1 MQEKIIIAGAL
12 TGSMASPQKVNPA
25 VPITPAEIAREA
37 LSAHA
42 AGAAIV
48 HIHVRDPKTGLP
60 SMEFGLYEEVVG
72 HIREAGTDVLI
83 NLTTGP
89 GARYRPD
96 DINPMMASADST
108 MASSE
113 KRVEHI
119 IRLKPD
125 LCSLD
130 VATMNFPQYAF
141 VNLPKQLEEM
151 ALMIQEAGV
160 KPELEVFDL
169 GHAWLARNMVER
181 GIIKGT
187 PLFQLCMGVPW
198 AAPGTPENMIAM
210 RNTLPPGAVWAGFG
224 ISANEFPM
232 VAQAAILGGHVRV
245 GLEDNLYIAKG
256 QLASGN
262 AQLVERAVQIVE
274 ALGAKVATAAEARD
288 ILRLSHRTEQSEQ

>member
-1 MQEKIIIAGAL
+1 MQDKIIIAAAL
-12 TGSMASPQKVNPA
+12 TGSMAAPQKVNPA
-25 VPITPAEIAREA
+25 VPVTPKEIAAEA
-37 LSAHA
+37 LAARA
-42 AGAAIV
+42 AGAAVV
-48 HIHVRDPKTGLP
+48 HIHVRDPVSGLP
-60 SMEFGLYEEVVG
+60 SMAFELYEEVVAR
-72 HIREAGTDVLI
+72 IRDSGSDVII

-96 DINPMMASADST
+96 ASDPARASEDST
-108 MASSE
+108 MASSAR
-113 KRVEHI
+113 RVEHI
-119 IRLKPD
+119 VRLKPEI
-125 LCSLD
+125 CSLD

-151 ALMIQEAGV
+151 AEMIQAAGV

-169 GHAWLARNMVER
+169 GHAWLARTMVER
-181 GIIKGT
+181 GVIKGR

-198 AAPGTPENMIAM
+198 AAPGRPENMISM
-210 RNTLPPGAVWAGFG
+210 RDELPPGALWAGFG
-224 ISANEFPM
+224 ISSNEFPM

-274 ALGAKVATAAEARD
+274 ALGAKVATPDEARA
-288 ILRLSHRTEQSEQ
+288 ILELR

>member
-1 MQEKIIIAGAL
+1 MRDKIIIAAAL
-12 TGSMASPQKVNPA
+12 TGSMNAPQKVNPA
-25 VPITPAEIAREA
+25 VPVTPEEIASEA
-37 LSAHA
+37 LAARA

-48 HIHVRDPKTGLP
+48 HIHVRDPVAGVP
-60 SMEFGLYEEVVG
+60 SMDLSLYEEVVSR
-72 HIREAGTDVLI
+72 IRRTGSDVII

-96 DINPMMASADST
+96 DHNPMLASADST
-108 MASSE
+108 MASSA

-119 IRLKPD
+119 VKLKPD
-125 LCSLD
+125 ICSLD

-141 VNLPKQLEEM
+141 VNLPRQLEEM
-151 ALMIQEAGV
+151 AILIQEAGV

-169 GHAWLARNMVER
+169 GHAWLARTMVEK

-210 RNTLPPGAVWAGFG
+210 RNTLPAGAQWAGFG
-224 ISANEFPM
+224 ISSNEFPM

-256 QLASGN
+256 QLATGN
-262 AQLVERAVQIVE
+262 AQLVTRAVQIVE
-274 ALGAKVATAAEARD
+274 ALGSHVASPAEARQ
-288 ILRLSHRTEQSEQ
+288 ILELRRAA

>member
-1 MQEKIIIAGAL
+1 MQEKIIIAAAL
-12 TGSMASPQKVNPA
+12 TGSMSAPQKINPA
-25 VPITPAEIAREA
+25 VPVTPEEIAAEA
-37 LSAHA
+37 IAARA

-48 HIHVRDPKTGLP
+48 HIHVRDVQTGLP
-60 SMEFGLYEEVVG
+60 SMDLALYEEVVWR
-72 HIREAGTDVLI
+72 IRESGSDVLI

-89 GARYRPD
+89 GARYRPAED
-96 DINPMMASADST
+96 HPMQASADST
-108 MASSE
+108 MSTSA

-119 IRLKPD
+119 IKLKPD
-125 LCSLD
+125 ICSLD

-151 ALMIQEAGV
+151 AILIQEAGV

-169 GHAWLARNMVER
+169 GHAWLARSMVER
-181 GIIKGT
+181 GIIKDT

-210 RNTLPPGAVWAGFG
+210 RNTLPPGAQWAGFG
-224 ISANEFPM
+224 ISSNEFPM

-256 QLASGN
+256 QLATGN
-262 AQLVERAVQIVE
+262 AQLVERAVRIVE
-274 ALGAKVATAAEARD
+274 ALGSKVATPQEARQ
-288 ILRLSHRTEQSEQ
+288 ILALKSAA

>member
-1 MQEKIIIAGAL
+1 MQEKIIIAAAL
-12 TGSMASPQKVNPA
+12 TGSMSAPQKVNPA
-25 VPITPAEIAREA
+25 VPVTPQEIANEA
-37 LSAHA
+37 LAARA

-60 SMEFGLYEEVVG
+60 SMELSLYEEVVSR
-72 HIREAGTDVLI
+72 IRESGSDLII

-96 DINPMMASADST
+96 DVNPMLASSDST
-108 MASSE
+108 MSSSA

-119 IRLKPD
+119 LKLKPEI
-125 LCSLD
+125 CSLD

-151 ALMIQEAGV
+151 AMMIQDAGV

-169 GHAWLARNMVER
+169 GHAWLARTMVER
-181 GIIKGT
+181 GVIKGR

-198 AAPGTPENMIAM
+198 AAPCKPETMIAM
-210 RNTLPPGAVWAGFG
+210 RNELPSNALWAGFG

-262 AQLVERAVQIVE
+262 AQLVERAVHIIE
-274 ALGAKVATAAEARD
+274 SLGSQVATPDEARV
-288 ILRLSHRTEQSEQ
+288 ILELR

>member
-1 MQEKIIIAGAL
+1 MQEKIIIAAAL

-25 VPITPAEIAREA
+25 VPITPAQIAREA
-37 LSAHA
+37 LAAHA

-60 SMEFGLYEEVVG
+60 SMEIGLYEEVVG
-72 HIREAGTDVLI
+72 LIREAGTNVLI

-89 GARYRPD
+89 GARYRPND
-96 DINPMMASADST
+96 NNPMMASADST

-119 IRLKPD
+119 LKLKPD

-141 VNLPKQLEEM
+141 VNLPRQLEEM
-151 ALMIQEAGV
+151 ALMIQDAGV

-210 RNTLPPGAVWAGFG
+210 RNTLPPGALWAGFG

-245 GLEDNLYIAKG
+245 GLEDNLYISKG
-256 QLASGN
+256 QLATGN

-274 ALGAKVATAAEARD
+274 ALGTRVATALEARD
-288 ILRLSHRTEQSEQ
+288 ILALPQSA

>member
-1 MQEKIIIAGAL
+1 MQEKIIIAAAL

-25 VPITPAEIAREA
+25 VPITPAQIAREA
-37 LSAHA
+37 LAAHA

-60 SMEFGLYEEVVG
+60 SMEIGLYEEVVG
-72 HIREAGTDVLI
+72 LIREAGTNVLI

-89 GARYRPD
+89 GARYRPND
-96 DINPMMASADST
+96 NNPMMASADST

-119 IRLKPD
+119 LKLKPD

-141 VNLPKQLEEM
+141 VNLPRQLEEM
-151 ALMIQEAGV
+151 ALMIQDAGV

-210 RNTLPPGAVWAGFG
+210 RNTLPPGALWAGFG

-245 GLEDNLYIAKG
+245 GLEDNLYIGKG
-256 QLASGN
+256 QLATGN

-274 ALGAKVATAAEARD
+274 ALGTRVATALEARD
-288 ILRLSHRTEQSEQ
+288 ILALPQSA

>member
-1 MQEKIIIAGAL
+1 MHDKIIIAAAL
-12 TGSMASPQKVNPA
+12 TGSMAAPQKINPA
-25 VPITPAEIAREA
+25 VPVTPEEIAREA
-37 LSAHA
+37 LAARA
-42 AGAAIV
+42 AGASVV

-60 SMEFGLYEEVVG
+60 SMEYGLYEEVVAR
-72 HIREAGTDVLI
+72 IREAKSDVLI

-96 DINPMMASADST
+96 DVNPMIASHDST

-119 IRLKPD
+119 LKLRPD
-125 LCSLD
+125 ICSLD
-130 VATMNFPQYAF
+130 IATMNFPQYAF

-169 GHAWLARNMVER
+169 GHAWLARSMVEK
-181 GIIKGT
+181 GIIKGI

-210 RNTLPPGAVWAGFG
+210 RNTLPVTAQWAGFG

-256 QLASGN
+256 KLATGN
-262 AQLVERAVQIVE
+262 AQLVERAVTIVE
-274 ALGAKVATAAEARD
+274 ALGAAVATPAEARQ
-288 ILRLSHRTEQSEQ
+288 ILGLQKAQ

>member
-1 MQEKIIIAGAL
+1 MQEKIIIAAAL

-25 VPITPAEIAREA
+25 VPVTPAEIAREA
-37 LSAHA
+37 LAAHA

-60 SMEFGLYEEVVG
+60 SMELGLYEEVVG
-72 HIREAGTDVLI
+72 LIREAATDVLI

-96 DINPMMASADST
+96 GNNPMMASADST

-119 IRLKPD
+119 LKLKPD
-125 LCSLD
+125 VCSLD

-141 VNLPKQLEEM
+141 VNLPPQLEEM
-151 ALMIQEAGV
+151 ALMIQDAGV

-210 RNTLPPGAVWAGFG
+210 RNTLPQGALWAGFG

-245 GLEDNLYIAKG
+245 GLEDNLYISKG
-256 QLASGN
+256 QLATGN
-262 AQLVERAVQIVE
+262 AQLVKRAVQIVE
-274 ALGAKVATAAEARD
+274 ALGARVATASEARA
-288 ILRLSHRTEQSEQ
+288 ILELPQKA

>member
-1 MQEKIIIAGAL
+1 MQAKIIIAAAL
-12 TGSMASPQKVNPA
+12 TGSMQAPQKVNPA
-25 VPITPAEIAREA
+25 VPVTPEEIAREA
-37 LSAHA
+37 LAACA

-48 HIHVRDPKTGLP
+48 HIHVRDTQSGVP
-60 SMEFGLYEEVVG
+60 SMEFALYEEVVG
-72 HIREAGTDVLI
+72 RIREAKSDVLI

-96 DINPMMASADST
+96 DSNPMLASADST
-108 MASSE
+108 MAFSA

-119 IRLKPD
+119 VKLKPD
-125 LCSLD
+125 ICSLD
-130 VATMNFPQYAF
+130 VATMNFPNYAF

-151 ALMIQEAGV
+151 AILIQEAGV

-169 GHAWLARNMVER
+169 GHAWLARTMVER

-210 RNTLPPGAVWAGFG
+210 RNTLPPGAQWAGFG
-224 ISANEFPM
+224 VSANQFPM

-262 AQLVERAVQIVE
+262 AQLVERAVRIVE
-274 ALGAKVATAAEARD
+274 ALGSQVATPAEARA
-288 ILRLSHRTEQSEQ
+288 ILGLRAEA

>member
-1 MQEKIIIAGAL
+1 MQDKIIISAAL
-12 TGSMASPQKVNPA
+12 TGSMAAPHKVNPA
-25 VPITPAEIAREA
+25 VPVTPEEIAREA
-37 LSAHA
+37 LAARA

-48 HIHVRDPKTGLP
+48 HIHVRDPQTGLP
-60 SMEFGLYEEVVG
+60 SMAFGLYEEVVRR
-72 HIREAGTDVLI
+72 IREAGSDVLI

-96 DINPMMASADST
+96 DQDPMRASADST
-108 MASSE
+108 MATSAQ
-113 KRVEHI
+113 RVEHI
-119 IRLKPD
+119 VKLKPD
-125 LCSLD
+125 ICSLD

-141 VNLPKQLEEM
+141 VNLPRQLEEM
-151 ALMIQEAGV
+151 AAMIQEAGV

-169 GHAWLARNMVER
+169 GHAWLARTMVER
-181 GIIKGT
+181 GVIRQV

-224 ISANEFPM
+224 ISSNEFPM

-262 AQLVERAVQIVE
+262 AQLVARAVQIVE
-274 ALGAKVATAAEARD
+274 ALGAAVATPAQARIILGLQPAA
-288 ILRLSHRTEQSEQ
+288 

>member
-1 MQEKIIIAGAL
+1 MMPNLAQPTAE
-12 TGSMASPQKVNPA
+12 SNPA
-25 VPITPAEIAREA
+25 VPVTPEEIAREA
-37 LSAHA
+37 LVARA

-48 HIHVRDPKTGLP
+48 HIHVRDVQTGLP
-60 SMEFGLYEEVVG
+60 SMELSLYEEVVWR
-72 HIREAGTDVLI
+72 IREAGSDVLI

-96 DINPMMASADST
+96 DHDPMAASADST
-108 MASSE
+108 MTSSE

-119 IRLKPD
+119 VKLKPD
-125 LCSLD
+125 ICSLD

-151 ALMIQEAGV
+151 AALIQQAGV

-169 GHAWLARNMVER
+169 GHAWLARTLVER
-181 GIIKGT
+181 GVIKGR

-198 AAPGTPENMIAM
+198 AAPGTPENMIAL
-210 RNTLPPGAVWAGFG
+210 RNTLPPGSQWAGFG
-224 ISANEFPM
+224 ISSNEFPM

-256 QLASGN
+256 RLASGN

-274 ALGAKVATAAEARD
+274 ALGSQVATPAEARA
-288 ILRLSHRTEQSEQ
+288 ILELPIAA

>member
-1 MQEKIIIAGAL
+1 MQDKIIIAAAL
-12 TGSMASPQKVNPA
+12 TGSMSAPQKVNPA
-25 VPITPAEIAREA
+25 VPVTPREIADEA
-37 LSAHA
+37 LAARA
-42 AGAAIV
+42 AGASVV
-48 HIHVRDPKTGLP
+48 HIHVRDPETGLP
-60 SMEFGLYEEVVG
+60 SMEFDLYAEVVSR
-72 HIREAGTDVLI
+72 IRDAGSDVLI

-96 DINPMMASADST
+96 EKDPTKASADST
-108 MASSE
+108 MASSQ

-119 IRLKPD
+119 LKLKPD
-125 LCSLD
+125 ICSLD

-151 ALMIQEAGV
+151 AILIQEAGV

-169 GHAWLARNMVER
+169 GHAWLARSMVEK

-210 RNTLPPGAVWAGFG
+210 RNTLPPGALWAAFG
-224 ISANEFPM
+224 ISANQFPM
-232 VAQAAILGGHVRV
+232 VAQAAVLGGHVRV

-274 ALGAKVATAAEARD
+274 NLGSQVASPAEARALLG
-288 ILRLSHRTEQSEQ
+288 LRAQH

>member
-1 MQEKIIIAGAL
+1 MQPKIIIAAAL
-12 TGSMASPQKVNPA
+12 TGSMQAPQKVNPA
-25 VPITPAEIAREA
+25 VPVTPEEIAREA
-37 LSAHA
+37 LAACA

-48 HIHVRDPKTGLP
+48 HIHVRDVQSGVP
-60 SMEFGLYEEVVG
+60 SMEFALYEEVVG
-72 HIREAGTDVLI
+72 RIREAKSDVLI

-96 DINPMMASADST
+96 DSNPMLASADST
-108 MASSE
+108 MAFSA

-119 IRLKPD
+119 VKLKPD
-125 LCSLD
+125 ICSLD
-130 VATMNFPQYAF
+130 IATMNFPNYAF

-151 ALMIQEAGV
+151 AILIQEAGV

-169 GHAWLARNMVER
+169 GHAWLARTMVER

-187 PLFQLCMGVPW
+187 ALFQLCMGVPW

-210 RNTLPPGAVWAGFG
+210 RNTLPAGAQWAGFG
-224 ISANEFPM
+224 ISSNEFPM

-274 ALGAKVATAAEARD
+274 ALGSQVATPAEARE
-288 ILRLSHRTEQSEQ
+288 ILGLRAAA